1 MVLVRA
7 LVGGAEVS
15 LVARD
20 LAPDPLLPSHL
31 RIEGVD
37 GVSDPSFPAL
47 RFRDLVLP
55 RPCVLWYATVDV
67 VEPPTVEAPVEPPV
81 EALDVERRIGSKQ
94 GTSEPN
100 ARREPEVRPWRRSV
114 ARGSENG

>member
-20 LAPDPLLPSHL
+20 LVSDPLLPSHV

-37 GVSDPSFPAL
+37 GVSDPSFPSL
-47 RFRDLVLP
+47 RFVDLVLA
-55 RPCVLWYATVDV
+55 RPCVLWYAVV
-67 VEPPTVEAPVEPPV
+67 ARVEPPSVEPAPV
-81 EALDVERRIGSKQ
+81 EALDVERRIVTKQ
-94 GTSEPN
+94 GNEPDP
-100 ARREPEVRPWRRSV
+100 RRDPEVRPWRRSV
-114 ARGSENG
+114 ARGTENG